1 MTGPVCNNSL
11 VVIERSNTELELN
24 LNNTVDSQSS
34 TSAAAATAAA
44 SGDLKQSER
53 AVVHRILAQG
63 PARNSLVPPV
73 DTIHN
78 NARMNQEI
86 IYEVAST
93 IAKASSVTNNPK
105 VKNSNSQ
112 SGVRRVK
119 SGSMSHHPPP
129 SLKSQMQAVAEEGE
143 AGAAGSQ
150 PSVAPSYPSIRSG
163 H

>member
-1 MTGPVCNNSL
+1 M
-11 VVIERSNTELELN
+11 
-24 LNNTVDSQSS
+24 DSQSS
-34 TSAAAATAAA
+34 TSAAAAA

-78 NARMNQEI
+78 NSRMNQEI

-93 IAKASSVTNNPK
+93 IAKASTVSNNPK
-105 VKNSNSQ
+105 VKNNNNQ

-119 SGSMSHHPPP
+119 SGSISHHPPP
-129 SLKSQMQAVAEEGE
+129 SLRSQMQVVAEEGE
-143 AGAAGSQ
+143 AGAAEFQ
-150 PSVAPSYPSIRSG
+150 PSVAPSYPSIRCG